1 MSKWEVPMLA
11 QDFKEGRVKFPCYA
25 EPKFDGVR
33 VLAEVTRGDKN
44 AMTVDEVN
52 FHFRSGKPVHTLEH
66 LVEPLLEISE
76 GWGNCWFDGEVIHE
90 EGFMK
95 CVGDVRRKRL
105 QAPHLTYAIFDVFGG
120 DEDSE
125 ELSYLERR
133 DILEKHPLLFSL
145 SKVEVVPTKSI
156 SSMDDLWEA
165 KEIYEAMSNN
175 VEGVMIK
182 NDSLYQ
188 HGKRSF
194 DWMKVKDELSV
205 DFPVVEAYEGTGKY
219 KDMLGG
225 FIAENPDTGARV
237 RIGGGYNDEQRKQ
250 YWDNRNDY
258 IGVVAEIKY
267 QYMTPKGSLRHPIF
281 KCWRIDK

>member
-1 MSKWEVPMLA
+1 
-11 QDFKEGRVKFPCYA
+11 
-25 EPKFDGVR
+25 
-33 VLAEVTRGDKN
+33 
-44 AMTVDEVN
+44 
-52 FHFRSGKPVHTLEH
+52 
-66 LVEPLLEISE
+66 
-76 GWGNCWFDGEVIHE
+76 
-90 EGFMK
+90 
-95 CVGDVRRKRL
+95 
-105 QAPHLTYAIFDVFGG
+105 
-120 DEDSE
+120 
-125 ELSYLERR
+125 
-133 DILEKHPLLFSL
+133 
-145 SKVEVVPTKSI
+145 
-156 SSMDDLWEA
+156 MDDLWEA

>member
-1 MSKWEVPMLA
+1 MSKWKVPMLA

-33 VLAEVTRGDKN
+33 VLAEITRGNQN

-52 FHFRSGKPVHTLEH
+52 FYFRSGKPVHTLEH
-66 LVEPLLEISE
+66 LAEPLLKISE
-76 GWGNCWFDGEVIHE
+76 GWGDCWFDGEVIHE

-105 QAPHLTYAIFDVFGG
+105 QAPHLTYAIFDVFS
-120 DEDSE
+120 DQRPH
-125 ELSYLERR
+125 LSYLERR
-133 DILEKHPLLFSL
+133 KILNDIPFGTGGKI
-145 SKVEVVPTKSI
+145 EVVPTKSI
-156 SSMDDLWEA
+156 CKMDDLWEA
-165 KEIYEAMSNN
+165 KEIYEAMSDN
-175 VEGVMIK
+175 VEGVMVK
-182 NDSLYQ
+182 SSDALYQ

-219 KDMLGG
+219 VEMLGG
-225 FIAENPDTGARV
+225 FIAENPNTGARV
-237 RIGGGYNDEQRKQ
+237 RIGGGYTDEQRKQ
-250 YWDNRNDY
+250 YWDNRNEY